1 MLLDITIKIMQI
13 ARGFI
18 YIGNQV
24 NNSNECG
31 GNFKRQHFGRLKSR
45 GLVSGAV
52 FGLLYR
58 Q

>member
-1 MLLDITIKIMQI
+1 MQI